1 MVNHKSMGFLS
12 DFQRKKQQ
20 KWWISMETMVFSKKT
35 MI

>member
-12 DFQRKKQQ
+12 DFQRKKQ
-20 KWWISMETMVFSKKT
+20 KTWWTSMESMVFSKKT